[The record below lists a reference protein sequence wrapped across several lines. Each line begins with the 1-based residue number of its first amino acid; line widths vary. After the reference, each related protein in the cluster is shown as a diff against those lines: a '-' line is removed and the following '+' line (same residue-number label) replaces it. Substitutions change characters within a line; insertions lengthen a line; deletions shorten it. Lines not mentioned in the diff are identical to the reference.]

1 MTETDDD
8 IWGDDL
14 LGRREFADFLTKAL
28 VARTEL
34 ISAKEGQRGWT
45 VALDAAWGAGKSFF
59 IKRWTD
65 DLRRQGYPV
74 VLFDAWEND
83 IGEESSVALMAEINE
98 EMKQWIGKLSKAEN
112 IENKARELVVDVG
125 RKLRK
130 SVMPVAKVVA
140 SGLLKKAIGVGL
152 QEILDGSDSADDA
165 DSKEEG
171 SLASS
176 ADDVLDKV
184 FEVSIEEHQR
194 RKSDIRDFK
203 KALVDLIDLIH
214 KQAGAKYPL
223 FVFIDELDRCR
234 PTYAISMLEEVKH
247 IFGMDKVCFVV
258 STNLSQLRHSVCA
271 VYGQDFDAEMYLK
284 RFFDQSIELPIV
296 VSEDHVEQLYF
307 YFEVISSNSN
317 FIPLPR
323 MNEDQN
329 KIAISA
335 IAWVFRACGLD
346 ARSQRQVFQMADSA
360 AASIK
365 GQIHTVFLFFLC
377 ALFQKN
383 KNLFEE
389 LEDGAEAKRVCDDF
403 FTGDESISYIPINVI
418 PSRRVEYNL
427 STAISQYVMNSRL
440 TWSQV
445 QEIGYEAH
453 SSAVDNLIQ
462 REIIENYYQFRSKKL
477 NEISHLSSYFN
488 FVRYAGYLSDM

>member
-1 MTETDDD
+1 MTESADD

-34 ISAKEGQRGWT
+34 ISAREGQRGWT

-83 IGEESSVALMAEINE
+83 IGEEASVALMAEINE

-165 DSKEEG
+165 DSKEERN
-171 SLASS
+171 LASS

-194 RKSDIRDFK
+194 RKSEIRDFK

-214 KQAGAKYPL
+214 EQADANYPL

-247 IFGMDKVCFVV
+247 ILGVDKVCFVV

-284 RFFDQSIELPIV
+284 RFFDQSVELPAYI
-296 VSEDHVEQLYF
+296 SIAHVEQLYDLF
-307 YFEVISSNSN
+307 DIISSRPH
-317 FIPLPR
+317 FVPLPGFS
-323 MNEDQN
+323 ED
-329 KIAISA
+329 KKEVAIEA
-335 IAWVFRACGLD
+335 VAWIFRSCGLD
-346 ARSQRQVFQMADSA
+346 ARSQKQVFQMADSA
-360 AASIK
+360 AASIE
-365 GQIHTVFLFFLC
+365 GSIHILLLFFLC

-383 KNLFEE
+383 KNLFDR
-389 LEDGAEAKRVCDDF
+389 LERGDEIEKICDF
-403 FTGDESISYIPINVI
+403 FIKEDDSISYVPVGLY
-418 PSRRVEYNL
+418 SRQPMDFNL
-427 STAISQYVMNSRL
+427 SNAITQYVTNLRMPRDRILMIERQGNSRKIE
-440 TWSQV
+440 SIIQD
-445 QEIGYEAH
+445 EICSHYRR
-453 SSAVDNLIQ
+453 IQ
-462 REIIENYYQFRSKKL
+462 NGKL
-477 NEISHLSSYFN
+477 GNKSDLLCYFE
-488 FVRYAGYLSDM
+488 FVRYSGYLL

>member
-59 IKRWTD
+59 VKRWTD

-83 IGEESSVALMAEINE
+83 IGEEASVALMAEINE
-98 EMKQWIGKLSKAEN
+98 EMKQWIGKLPKTKT
-112 IENKARELVVDVG
+112 IERKARALVVDAG

-140 SGLLKKAIGVGL
+140 SGMLQKAIGVGL
-152 QEILDGSDSADDA
+152 QEILDSSDKAGNGESNH
-165 DSKEEG
+165 KT

-176 ADDVLDKV
+176 AEEVLDKV
-184 FEVSIEEHQR
+184 FDVSIQEHQR

-214 KQAGAKYPL
+214 EQADAKYPL

-271 VYGQDFDAEMYLK
+271 VYGQGFDSEMYLK
-284 RFFDQSIELPIV
+284 RFFDQSIELP
-296 VSEDHVEQLYF
+296 SLGSMSHVEELYDF
-307 YFEVISSNSN
+307 SEILSSKEHFLPFQGTEKDKRELVVLGISW
-317 FIPLPR
+317 I
-323 MNEDQN
+323 
-329 KIAISA
+329 
-335 IAWVFRACGLD
+335 FRASELD
-346 ARSQRQVFQMADSA
+346 VRSQKQVFQMAESA
-360 AASIK
+360 VASI
-365 GQIHTVFLFFLC
+365 GQPVHTVFLFFLC
-377 ALFQKN
+377 VLFQKN
-383 KNLFEE
+383 RSMFDE
-389 LEDGAEAKRVCDDF
+389 LENG
-403 FTGDESISYIPINVI
+403 GDSRKICREFLVGDRNIEYVATRKHGFSRIN
-418 PSRRVEYNL
+418 YNL
-427 STAISQYVMNSRL
+427 SDAISQYVDNSRK
-440 TWSQV
+440 TWNSIKKSGYSEDVGNIQSIIDV
-445 QEIGYEAH
+445 QLVNEA
-453 SSAVDNLIQ
+453 
-462 REIIENYYQFRSKKL
+462 YQWSGGTAEVLCSLSRYFKL
-477 NEISHLSSYFN
+477 
-488 FVRYAGYLSDM
+488 VRYAGYFE

>member
-1 MTETDDD
+1 MTESDDD
-8 IWGDDL
+8 IWSDDL

-165 DSKEEG
+165 DSKEKG
-171 SLASS
+171 SMASS

-214 KQAGAKYPL
+214 EQAGAKYPL

-284 RFFDQSIELPIV
+284 RFFDQSVELPIV
-296 VSEDHVEQLYF
+296 VSKDHVEELFF
-307 YFEVISSNSN
+307 YFEVISSNQN
-317 FIPLPR
+317 FVPLPR
-323 MNEDQN
+323 MDEDQN
-329 KIAISA
+329 KITINAIT
-335 IAWVFRACGLD
+335 WVFRACGLD

-365 GQIHTVFLFFLC
+365 GPIHTVFLFFLC
-377 ALFQKN
+377 ALFHKN

-389 LEDGAEAKRVCDDF
+389 LEGGSEAKRVCEEF
-403 FTGDESISYIPINVI
+403 FTEDESISYIPVNVI
-418 PSRRVEYNL
+418 PKRRVEYNL
-427 STAISQYVMNSRL
+427 SAAILQYVLNSRL
-440 TWSQV
+440 TWDEI
-445 QEIGYEAH
+445 QEVRYEMH
-453 SSAVDNLIQ
+453 SSAIDALIQ
-462 REIIENYYQFRSKKL
+462 RGIENAFYRLRNSKES
-477 NEISHLSSYFN
+477 EISHLSNYFN
-488 FVRYAGYLSDM
+488 FVRYAGYLSEM

>member
-1 MTETDDD
+1 MTESADD

-14 LGRREFADFLTKAL
+14 LGRREFADFLTNAL

-59 IKRWTD
+59 INHWAD

-98 EMKQWIGKLSKAEN
+98 EMKQWIGKLPKTKTMER
-112 IENKARELVVDVG
+112 KARALVADAG

-140 SGLLKKAIGVGL
+140 SGMLQKAIGVGL
-152 QEILDGSDSADDA
+152 QEVLDSSGKAADGESND
-165 DSKEEG
+165 KT

-176 ADDVLDKV
+176 AEEVLDKV
-184 FEVSIEEHQR
+184 FDVSIQEHQR

-214 KQAGAKYPL
+214 EQASAKYPL

-258 STNLSQLRHSVCA
+258 STNLSQLRHSICA
-271 VYGQDFDAEMYLK
+271 VYGQGFNSEMYLK
-284 RFFDQSIELPIV
+284 RFFDQSIELPQE
-296 VSEDHVEQLYF
+296 VSIDHLEELYDFYEVLSSKEHFLPLRGLAKNKKQL
-307 YFEVISSNSN
+307 V
-317 FIPLPR
+317 L
-323 MNEDQN
+323 QGV
-329 KIAISA
+329 
-335 IAWVFRACGLD
+335 AWVFRACGID
-346 ARSQRQVFQMADSA
+346 ARSQRQVFQIADSA
-360 AASIK
+360 AASIE
-365 GQIHTVFLFFLC
+365 QPVHTIFLFLLC
-377 ALFQKN
+377 AMIHKDRVLFD
-383 KNLFEE
+383 E
-389 LEDGAEAKRVCDDF
+389 LEGGGDAGKICKEFLSGDGFVSYVTGKDFGFSRLSYKLSDAFIRYVELSKRSWD
-403 FTGDESISYIPINVI
+403 TIKKHGYNESIESIQSLIDTEMVMQAYRRENDVPGTLCSI
-418 PSRRVEYNL
+418 SRY
-427 STAISQYVMNSRL
+427 
-440 TWSQV
+440 
-445 QEIGYEAH
+445 
-453 SSAVDNLIQ
+453 
-462 REIIENYYQFRSKKL
+462 FKL
-477 NEISHLSSYFN
+477 
-488 FVRYAGYLSDM
+488 VRYAGYLE